1 MKKIFKKFL
10 VLIVMLLM
18 ILTINTKVY
27 AVGNTNEVDTKI
39 WGYEYVFDGHTTYVK
54 EETGSI
60 QWSVPVTK
68 DICWVK
74 SVYLNYG
81 TWYGLDNSKGT
92 YEDGSMFWVKMI
104 FSDSLDYN
112 YYEQRLDEDYFTN
125 ESDSNWIIIFGVTKP
140 DGTITELDSD
150 KDFLKDTNLYIQL
163 GDIWDKEKVNNYLE
177 EINQKR
183 IEYVNLDKEGIKGVF
198 AKISNS
204 SSNIGTA
211 FGEGNIY
218 IICGVAGAFIVVC
231 ICAFIFI
238 KKKNKKNISKD
249 SKTIKEKK

>member
-92 YEDGSMFWVKMI
+92 YEDGSMFWVRMI

-140 DGTITELDSD
+140 DGRRAREN
-150 KDFLKDTNLYIQL
+150 F
-163 GDIWDKEKVNNYLE
+163 
-177 EINQKR
+177 
-183 IEYVNLDKEGIKGVF
+183 
-198 AKISNS
+198 
-204 SSNIGTA
+204 
-211 FGEGNIY
+211 
-218 IICGVAGAFIVVC
+218 
-231 ICAFIFI
+231 
-238 KKKNKKNISKD
+238 
-249 SKTIKEKK
+249 

>member
-1 MKKIFKKFL
+1 MKKIMSLF
-10 VLIVMLLM
+10 IMLLM
-18 ILTINTKVY
+18 ILTINTTAY
-27 AVGNTNEVDTKI
+27 ALEKTKEVDRTI
-39 WGYEYVFDGHTTYVK
+39 WGYEYELDGHTTYVK
-54 EETGSI
+54 DGTGSI
-60 QWSVPVTK
+60 QWSAPVTK

-150 KDFLKDTNLYIQL
+150 NDFLKDASLYIQL
-163 GDIWDKEKVNNYLE
+163 GDMWDKRKVNNYLE
-177 EINQKR
+177 EKEINQKR
-183 IEYVNLDKEGIKGVF
+183 IVNIDKEGIRGVF

-204 SSNIGTA
+204 SSKDTATA

-218 IICGVAGAFIVVC
+218 IICGIAGAFVIVC

-238 KKKNKKNISKD
+238 KKKNKPRKNSK
-249 SKTIKEKK
+249 

>member
-1 MKKIFKKFL
+1 MKKILKKFL

-27 AVGNTNEVDTKI
+27 AVGNTNEVDTQI
-39 WGYEYVFDGHTTYVK
+39 WGYKVEYNGHTTYVK

-60 QWSVPVTK
+60 QWSAPVTK

-92 YEDGSMFWVKMI
+92 YEDGSMFWVRMI
-104 FSDSLDYN
+104 FRGSFDYN

-150 KDFLKDTNLYIQL
+150 NDFLKDTSLYIQL
-163 GDIWDKEKVNNYLE
+163 GDMWNKRKVTNYLE
-177 EINQKR
+177 EKEINQKR
-183 IEYVNLDKEGIKGVF
+183 IVNIDKEGIRGVF

-204 SSNIGTA
+204 SSKYTATA

-218 IICGVAGAFIVVC
+218 IICGIIVILIVSC
-231 ICAFIFI
+231 IGII
-238 KKKNKKNISKD
+238 IYVKKRRLKVNSSED
-249 SKTIKEKK
+249 

>member
-18 ILTINTKVY
+18 ILTINTNVY

-39 WGYEYVFDGHTTYVK
+39 WGYESVFNGHTTYVK

-81 TWYGLDNSKGT
+81 TWYGLDNSKGS
-92 YEDGSMFWVKMI
+92 YEDGSMFWVRMI
-104 FSDSLDYN
+104 FRDSFDYN

-163 GDIWDKEKVNNYLE
+163 GDIWDREKVNNYLE

-183 IEYVNLDKEGIKGVF
+183 IEYVNMDKEGIRGVF
-198 AKISNS
+198 AKIGNTS
-204 SSNIGTA
+204 SAVGTT
-211 FGEGNIY
+211 FSQGNIY
-218 IICGVAGAFIVVC
+218 IIFGIVVALVA
-231 ICAFIFI
+231 ICVGVII
-238 KKKNKKNISKD
+238 ITKKKKLKNKCSED
-249 SKTIKEKK
+249 